1 MEEEIIGG
9 EMVEAMKDSIS
20 MIKSM
25 EWEPTLGLMEE
36 GIQVSGLI
44 VKGMGMVR

>member
-1 MEEEIIGG
+1 MEEEIIDG

-25 EWEPTLGLMEE
+25 EWELTHGLMEE
-36 GIQVSGLI
+36 DIQDSGLI
-44 VKGMGMVR
+44 ASDTGMVK